1 MLITNRQSHTILKKQ
16 IKAGSRHKVS
26 EITVDKLP
34 NGVNTDFIQTLFF
47 QGAVIHND
55 ILYIDA
61 TNNLKWYEY
70 SILVNDF
77 DFDNYMEVKSPALQ
91 AYCSN
96 LWYHNIIG
104 FYLIIG
110 GKHYIPKV
118 FKEMFDIVHYA
129 MIVGRVKDTSTGK
142 YTGYVLLNRKY
153 DNNFRYEYV
162 AFGDNSIRREY
173 CNGYVHNNHV
183 HINNL
188 SDCNIPIYTKDFE
201 LLNGKH
207 MVVGYN
213 SYYVIITGAKM
224 VQTYRYVVSGRK
236 GLHIVDNDIANIANP
251 NFLKEDVEQTG
262 VGFIDL
268 ELFDK

>member
-1 MLITNRQSHTILKKQ
+1 MLITNDQSHKILRKQ

-26 EITVDKLP
+26 ELTFKELSKVISYDLL
-34 NGVNTDFIQTLFF
+34 QTLFF
-47 QGAVIHND
+47 HGVVIHNGM
-55 ILYIDA
+55 LYIDI
-61 TNNLKWYEY
+61 TSKFSWYEY
-70 SILVNDF
+70 NILVNDF
-77 DFDNYMEVKSPALQ
+77 DFDNYMEVKSPVLQ

-96 LWYHNIIG
+96 LWYHNTIG

-118 FKEMFDIVHYA
+118 FKEMFEIVHYA

-188 SDCNIPIYTKDFE
+188 PDCNIPIYTKDFE
-201 LLNGKH
+201 LLNNKR

-224 VQTYRYVVSGRK
+224 VQVYRYVANSCT
-236 GLHIVDNDIANIANP
+236 GLHIAYNDIANIVNP

-268 ELFDK
+268 ELFD

>member
-1 MLITNRQSHTILKKQ
+1 MLITNRQPHIILRKQ

-26 EITVDKLP
+26 ELTVDKLP
-34 NGVNTDFIQTLFF
+34 NTDFSQTLFL
-47 QGAVIHND
+47 QGVAIHND
-55 ILYIDA
+55 ILYID
-61 TNNLKWYEY
+61 TTSLKWREY
-70 SILVNDF
+70 NILVNDF

-96 LWYHNIIG
+96 LWYHNTIG
-104 FYLIIG
+104 FYLNIG

-118 FKEMFDIVHYA
+118 FKEMFDIVHQA
-129 MIVGRVKDTSTGK
+129 MIVGRVKDTVTGK
-142 YTGYVLLNRKY
+142 YTGYVVLNRKY

-162 AFGDNSIRREY
+162 AFDDNREY

-201 LLNGKH
+201 LLNNKR

-213 SYYVIITGAKM
+213 SYYAIITGTKM
-224 VQTYRYVVSGRK
+224 VQVYRYVANSCT
-236 GLHIVDNDIANIANP
+236 GLHIAYNDIATIVNP
-251 NFLKEDVEQTG
+251 NFLKEDVEETG
-262 VGFIDL
+262 VGYIDL
-268 ELFDK
+268 ELFD